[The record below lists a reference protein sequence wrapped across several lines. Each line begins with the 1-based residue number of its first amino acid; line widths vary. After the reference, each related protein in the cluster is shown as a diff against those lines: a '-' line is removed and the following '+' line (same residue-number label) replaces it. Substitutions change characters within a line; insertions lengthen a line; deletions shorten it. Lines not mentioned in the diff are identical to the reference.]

1 MFSQVTKIWAGG
13 EVIHFLSPCVQKLT
27 VPIWVKFEN
36 GKKKHDSDEEK
47 EKMQKKAPFGND
59 SDDTILESVSKL
71 NKIVSND
78 DTNSDS

>member
-1 MFSQVTKIWAGG
+1 M
-13 EVIHFLSPCVQKLT
+13 E
-27 VPIWVKFEN
+27 
-36 GKKKHDSDEEK
+36 KKQHDSDEEK
-47 EKMQKKAPFGND
+47 EKMEKKATFGDD

>member
-1 MFSQVTKIWAGG
+1 MTKIWAGG

-27 VPIWVKFEN
+27 VLIWVKFES
-36 GKKKHDSDEEK
+36 GKKQQHDSDEEK
-47 EKMQKKAPFGND
+47 EKMQKKATFGND
-59 SDDTILESVSKL
+59 SDDTIPESVSKS